1 MKIISFA
8 LIFFF
13 SLFSAQEKAIV
24 IAENLQGTKD
34 FFADDYG
41 NFYFY
46 RSADFSF
53 TKYDSHGILS
63 AQLRLT
69 LPFKI
74 QSVQNPLNIPS
85 FSENAQEMKF
95 FDKNLAEIQ
104 TAKFQ
109 QKFGFIK
116 AAYAEDLQ
124 QIWLLDSSSR
134 NLIQYHFREDKIL
147 NKFPLNFDF
156 DEVLDMLVYEKQL
169 FLLFKNKLE
178 IYNFKSEKLAEIAA
192 NKSRKLRR
200 ENDQILIIG
209 QNAVSQISGNQ
220 LTVLFQ
226 CEDCQI
232 VDKNT
237 SSYFAVSGNKLYL
250 YPLEKRFG
258 GEGKTQ

>member
-1 MKIISFA
+1 MKIIFFA
-8 LIFFF
+8 LLLFFT
-13 SLFSAQEKAIV
+13 SVSAQKKAV
-24 IAENLQGTKD
+24 LIAENLPETKD

-46 RSADFSF
+46 RSADFSLM
-53 TKYDSHGILS
+53 KYDSIGKLS

-69 LPFKI
+69 FPFKI

-104 TAKFQ
+104 TVKFQ

-124 QIWLLDSSSR
+124 QIWLLDASSR
-134 NLIQYHFREDKIL
+134 NLIQYHFRDDKVL

-156 DEVLDMLVYEKQL
+156 DEILDMIVYDKKL
-169 FLLFKNKLE
+169 YLLFKNKLE
-178 IYNFKSEKLAEIAA
+178 IYNFKSEKLAEITAK
-192 NKSRKLRR
+192 NSRKLRR
-200 ENDQILIIG
+200 ENDQILVIG

-220 LTVLFQ
+220 QDILFQ
-226 CEDCQI
+226 CDDCEI

-237 SSYFAVSGNKLYL
+237 SSYFAISNNKLYL
-250 YPLEKRFG
+250 YPLEK
-258 GEGKTQ
+258 